1 MKTDE
6 DKMISALFRERS
18 IADNKYDPGPNWEQ
32 TNLFEDI
39 VRYFAIGF
47 VFYCFLTS

>member
-18 IADNKYDPGPNWEQ
+18 IKDNKSDPGPDWQESDFSIDMIRF
-32 TNLFEDI
+32 LVLGLI
-39 VRYFAIGF
+39 IYGF
-47 VFYCFLTS
+47 LAS